1 MNVSVCLHNEYVK
14 IQVTNANVRKRIST
28 GIKIE
33 VKDSLTKSGKLKSIV
48 PDYQFKN
55 NKIQTIKETIETIVK
70 DYFSINKRDIQ
81 VDELIE
87 IYKNPQ
93 ILYPSEEKK
102 SKKILDYYEKYYL
115 LQSEKFNS
123 DANFSDDSIK
133 EYRGLKYYLKDYE
146 LFLEKPILY
155 TDISYDWLIK
165 FKTFNL
171 TKREKT
177 EKKQYETLGGI
188 RSNTL
193 KKKIN
198 LFISFLR
205 WLEDET
211 KRDFIFTSTLVQFS
225 KNEIKSPKIIKDSLT
240 IEEVKLLLE
249 TICDGNKEEF
259 IRDIFVFSCST
270 GLRWSDIISIK
281 KEDVKTDKN
290 GDFFL
295 KKYAQK
301 TDEEFYVFL
310 NKTAQQILEKYN
322 YELALFSNSNFNKYL
337 KLFLKKFDIFNE
349 ETNFKKIDSKTKK
362 SINLLRYEVI
372 SIHRGRDTFINI
384 LLNSNV
390 PINTIMRYT
399 GHRSISSLQKYID
412 LNKPVTN
419 YLNDIFN

>member
-1 MNVSVCLHNEYVK
+1 
-14 IQVTNANVRKRIST
+14 
-28 GIKIE
+28 
-33 VKDSLTKSGKLKSIV
+33 
-48 PDYQFKN
+48 
-55 NKIQTIKETIETIVK
+55 
-70 DYFSINKRDIQ
+70 
-81 VDELIE
+81 
-87 IYKNPQ
+87 
-93 ILYPSEEKK
+93 
-102 SKKILDYYEKYYL
+102 L

-240 IEEVKLLLE
+240 VEEVKLLLE
-249 TICDGNKEEF
+249 TKCDGNKEEF
-259 IRDIFVFSCST
+259 IRDVFVFSCST

-337 KLFLKKFDIFNE
+337 KLFLKKFEIFNE
-349 ETNFKKIDSKTKK
+349 VTNFKKIDSKTKK
-362 SINLLRYEVI
+362 SINLSRYEVI